1 MRFGLGF
8 QIGSCAEAGPLQRV
22 NVGLV
27 NDAVGL
33 VNDAVTAVRG
43 KVLVTGEREG
53 GARVQIAIGHAGVG
67 GSIGLCVPEKR
78 VAVAVTMS
86 KLSGG
91 RTATRRLLD
100 LLLGEVGLAA
110 PAGI

>member
-1 MRFGLGF
+1 MTAMRG
-8 QIGSCAEAGPLQRV
+8 R
-22 NVGLV
+22 GLV
-27 NDAVGL
+27 S
-33 VNDAVTAVRG
+33 
-43 KVLVTGEREG
+43 GEREG
-53 GARVQIAIGHAGVG
+53 GMRVQIAIGHAGVG

-78 VAVAVTMS
+78 VAVAVTIS
-86 KLSGG
+86 KLSGE